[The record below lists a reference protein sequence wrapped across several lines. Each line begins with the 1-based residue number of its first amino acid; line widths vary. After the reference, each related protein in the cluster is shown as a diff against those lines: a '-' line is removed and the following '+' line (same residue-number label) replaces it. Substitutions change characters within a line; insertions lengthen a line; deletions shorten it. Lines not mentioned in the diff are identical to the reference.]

1 MFVASFR
8 LLPAGLLL
16 LAYASSRGRPQPKT
30 VMAWLAIS
38 LFALVDAAAF
48 QARGRE
54 RQGDEEREGMGEKG
68 ERTRREGG
76 KESEGEGG
84 RERGKEREM
93 EG

>member
-48 QARGRE
+48 QVRGRE
-54 RQGDEEREGMGEKG
+54 RQGDEEREGTG
-68 ERTRREGG
+68 ERGERIRR
-76 KESEGEGG
+76 G
-84 RERGKEREM
+84 RERE
-93 EG
+93 